1 MTCPLYLFIK
11 NCGALLFRD
20 SYALDYVSLVGG
32 RGGVA
37 FPNACDHFH
46 TAHHFSEHSVT
57 GDTGLL
63 ARFGCSVEI
72 QAIEAVQFGVG
83 EVELAAVCPTTVI
96 DSSVCHCQHSRAEVP
111 QIGMEFVVELV
122 AGPACTRSR
131 RVTSEIQAIEAV
143 QFGVGEV
150 ELAAVCPTT
159 VIDSSVCH
167 CQHSR
172 AEVPQIGMEFV
183 VELVAGPACTRS
195 RRVTSLGHEAGD
207 DAVESC
213 AIVVAFTREKYE
225 VVDGLRGLVGEQLHL
240 ERTAAFHSECRRV

>member
-1 MTCPLYLFIK
+1 MTCPLYLFIE

-57 GDTGLL
+57 GDTGLV

-72 QAIEAVQFGVG
+72 QAIEAVLFGVG
-83 EVELAAVCPTTVI
+83 EVELT
-96 DSSVCHCQHSRAEVP
+96 
-111 QIGMEFVVELV
+111 
-122 AGPACTRSR
+122 
-131 RVTSEIQAIEAV
+131 
-143 QFGVGEV
+143 
-150 ELAAVCPTT
+150 AVCPTT

-213 AIVVAFTREKYE
+213 AVIVAFTREKYE

-240 ERTAAFHSECRRV
+240 ERTAAFHSERRRV